1 MLNQFAKS
9 CSVIAGIAITTMATT
24 GYAAM
29 FGATS
34 QSSDILQ
41 MARTQ
46 SALNATSFRSYPD
59 GPFVP
64 GGVFA
69 ANATAY
75 GKTYGEWGAEWWK
88 WALSIPAD
96 MNPIVDTT
104 GDYCTMG
111 QSGHVWFL
119 GGTFVSTSESGP
131 LVRDCT
137 IPAGKAIFYPVIN
150 GTWIEEP
157 GDEIYTD
164 EEVRW
169 VVANFTAGGN
179 LGCQITSTLDSFSTP
194 NLGEVPAPVTAQL
207 RPVVRAQSQ
216 KFTVNLPENNV
227 LGYPPGK
234 NERLIAE
241 GYWVMLPPL
250 TPGEHVLTLHGAE
263 CLPIFDDGEEI
274 GIEKGFE
281 TEVEYH
287 LTVLP
292 GGGR

>member
-1 MLNQFAKS
+1 MINQFARS
-9 CSVIAGIAITTMATT
+9 CCVIAGIAITTMATT
-24 GYAAM
+24 GYAGM
-29 FGATS
+29 FGAKG
-34 QSSDILQ
+34 QSSDVLQ

-46 SALNATSFRSYPD
+46 SALNASSFRSYPD

-69 ANATAY
+69 ANATVY

-96 MNPIVDTT
+96 MNPVLDET
-104 GDYCTMG
+104 GDHCMIG
-111 QSGHVWFL
+111 QSGNVWFL
-119 GGTFVSTSESGP
+119 AGTFNPTSGSGP
-131 LVRDCT
+131 VMRDCT
-137 IPAGKAIFYPVIN
+137 IPAGQALFYPVIN

-169 VVANFTAGGN
+169 IVASFTAGGD
-179 LGCQITSTLDSFSTP
+179 LGCQIRSTLDSFTTP
-194 NLGEVPAPVTAQL
+194 NFGEVAAPVTAQL
-207 RPVVRAQSQ
+207 RPVVRSQSQ

-227 LGYPPGK
+227 LGFPAGK
-234 NERLIAE
+234 NDRLIAE

-263 CLPIFDDGEEI
+263 CSETEDGTLV
-274 GIEKGFE
+274 KGFE

-287 LTVLP
+287 LTVVP
-292 GGGR
+292 GRKR